1 MSQKNGTVLVICG
14 MSGDLSRVK
23 LMPALKQLHRL
34 GQLADV
40 AAVVGTGRGA
50 ISHPELLEAFGL
62 EERGFGGMV
71 HYHQGI
77 TGLRSWLAEKFNASE
92 VVFFLAL
99 PPEVYAKTVRELYDE
114 GFGGECRLV
123 IEKPFGYDFA
133 TAVELNKSLRGNYRE
148 DQIYR
153 IDHYLAKDAIQN
165 ILVFRYTN
173 TIFQP
178 IWNNHYI
185 EEIQISA
192 TETAGIRQRGAYF
205 DHAGIIR
212 DMVQNHLTQLL
223 CLLTMEAPAS
233 LSAEDIRAEKL
244 SVLKTL
250 KMERFQRFQYEG
262 YRQEPGVAPDS
273 LTDTYAELELS
284 INNFRWAGVPI
295 HLRTGKAA
303 ERDGIEIAIIFK
315 PQPRILYNHDGSL
328 ERNRIVFKVQPSAGI
343 IIDISS
349 KVPGG
354 DFTVTGANLA
364 FCYRDLAPVIP
375 DAYLKLLVDAIKG
388 DHTLFVSAEETELAW
403 AVYADA
409 LVPGPVTTYP
419 RGSDPDAGFCPEWT
433 DFSGYQDYCTA

>member
-1 MSQKNGTVLVICG
+1 
-14 MSGDLSRVK
+14 MSGDLARIK
-23 LMPALKQLHRL
+23 LIPALAQLYRL
-34 GQLADV
+34 GQLDNV
-40 AAVVGTGRGA
+40 AAVVGTGRGP
-50 ISHPELLEAFGL
+50 IERDQLLTQFKLAPD
-62 EERGFGGMV
+62 GFGSMV
-71 HYHQGI
+71 DYHQG
-77 TGLRSWLAEKFNASE
+77 TAGLKAWLEARHGACE

-99 PPEVYAKTVRELYDE
+99 PPEVYGRTARELCAE
-114 GFGGECRLV
+114 GFREDCRLV
-123 IEKPFGYDFA
+123 VEKPFGYDLGSA
-133 TAVELNKSLRGNYRE
+133 IELNAALRASYRE
-148 DQIYR
+148 EQIYR

-165 ILVFRYTN
+165 ILVFRFTN

-178 IWNNHYI
+178 IWSNHYI

-192 TETAGIRQRGAYF
+192 TETAGIRNRGAYF

-223 CLLTMEAPAS
+223 CLLAMEAPAS
-233 LSAEDIRAEKL
+233 LSADDIRAEKL

-250 KMERFQRFQYEG
+250 KVESFKKFQYAG
-262 YRQEPGVAPDS
+262 YRDDPGVAPDS
-273 LTDTYAELELS
+273 LTDTYAELKLS

-303 ERDGIEIAIIFK
+303 ARDGIEIAIIFK

-364 FCYRDLAPVIP
+364 FCYRDLAPDIP

-403 AVYADA
+403 SVYADA
-409 LVPGPVTTYP
+409 LKPGPVESYP
-419 RGSDPDAGFCPEWT
+419 CGSDPDAGFCPAWT
-433 DFSGYQDYCTA
+433 AFEGYQDYCQA